1 MRCRRRI
8 NSPLLLTRGLI
19 KASLIL
25 LALCAYSPAQGTSD
39 PELRYLL
46 KEAVEADLG
55 FEDRFDAQ
63 VWLLD
68 MSQRLEKF
76 VGDPKTR
83 IEMLQRVHYEARRVD
98 IEPELVLA
106 VIEVES
112 AFDEYAISVS
122 GARGLMQVMPFWLD
136 EIGISDQNLFK
147 INTNLRMGCTI
158 LRYYIDMEPHDLGR
172 ALARYNGSLGKTV
185 YPNKV
190 IAALHR
196 NWFKQ

>member
-1 MRCRRRI
+1 MRCRI
-8 NSPLLLTRGLI
+8 KQLATIISFALLVMAAAHPLH
-19 KASLIL
+19 AS
-25 LALCAYSPAQGTSD
+25 TD
-39 PELRYLL
+39 PELRKLL
-46 KEAVEADLG
+46 KEAIESDAG

-68 MSQRLEKF
+68 MSRRLETF
-76 VGDPKTR
+76 VRNPETR
-83 IEMLQRVHYEARRVD
+83 IDMLKLIHYEARRVD

-112 AFDEYAISVS
+112 HFDEYAISVS
-122 GARGLMQVMPFWLD
+122 GARGLMQVMPFWLN
-136 EIGISDQNLFK
+136 EIGISDKNLFK
-147 INTNLRMGCTI
+147 IRTNLRMGCTI

-190 IAALHR
+190 VKALHKR
-196 NWFKQ
+196 WFKQ

>member
-1 MRCRRRI
+1 MRH
-8 NSPLLLTRGLI
+8 GI
-19 KASLIL
+19 KQLVAIITFAL
-25 LALCAYSPAQGTSD
+25 LAMAAAHPIHASTD
-39 PELRYLL
+39 PELRKLL
-46 KEAVEADLG
+46 KEAIESDAG

-68 MSQRLEKF
+68 MSRRLETF
-76 VGDPKTR
+76 VQDPAVR
-83 IEMLQRVHYEARRVD
+83 IAMLKQIHYEARRVD

-112 AFDEYAISVS
+112 HFDEYAISVS
-122 GARGLMQVMPFWLD
+122 GARGLMQVMPFWLN

-147 INTNLRMGCTI
+147 IRTNLRMGCTI

-172 ALARYNGSLGKTV
+172 ALARYNGSLGKTI

-190 IAALHR
+190 VKALHK

>member
-1 MRCRRRI
+1 MRCR
-8 NSPLLLTRGLI
+8 I
-19 KASLIL
+19 KQLATIITFAL
-25 LALCAYSPAQGTSD
+25 LAMAAAHPVHASTD
-39 PELRYLL
+39 PELRKLL
-46 KEAVEADLG
+46 KEAIESDAG

-68 MSQRLEKF
+68 MSRRLEIF
-76 VGDPKTR
+76 VQDPETR
-83 IEMLQRVHYEARRVD
+83 IDMLKLVHYEARRVD

-112 AFDEYAISVS
+112 RFDEYAISVS
-122 GARGLMQVMPFWLD
+122 GARGLMQVMPFWLN

-147 INTNLRMGCTI
+147 IRTNLRMGCTI

-172 ALARYNGSLGKTV
+172 ALARYNGSLGKTI

-190 IAALHR
+190 VKALHKR
-196 NWFKQ
+196 WFKQ

>member
-1 MRCRRRI
+1 MRSRVRQLAI
-8 NSPLLLTRGLI
+8 IMTF
-19 KASLIL
+19 AL
-25 LALCAYSPAQGTSD
+25 LATAEVD
-39 PELRYLL
+39 PLHASTDPVLRKLL
-46 KEAVEADLG
+46 KEAIESDAG

-68 MSQRLEKF
+68 MSRRLETF
-76 VGDPKTR
+76 VQDPHTR
-83 IEMLQRVHYEARRVD
+83 IEMLKQIHYEARRVD

-112 AFDEYAISVS
+112 HFDEYAISIS

-147 INTNLRMGCTI
+147 IRTNLRMGCTI
-158 LRYYIDMEPHDLGR
+158 LRYYIDMEPHNLSR

-185 YPNKV
+185 YPDKV
-190 IAALHR
+190 VKALLK

>member
-1 MRCRRRI
+1 MRSARRVSRT
-8 NSPLLLTRGLI
+8 LLKVGLV
-19 KASLIL
+19 L
-25 LALCAYSPAQGTSD
+25 LALCAYLPAHGNTD
-39 PELRYLL
+39 PELKRLL
-46 KEAVEADLG
+46 KEAVEADNG
-55 FEDRFDAQ
+55 FKDRFDAQ

-68 MSQRLEKF
+68 MSKRLERF
-76 VGDPKTR
+76 VRDPKTR
-83 IEMLQRVHYEARRVD
+83 IEMLQRIHYEAQRVN

-122 GARGLMQVMPFWLD
+122 GARGLMQVMPFWLN

-158 LRYYIDMEPHDLGR
+158 LRYYIDMEPNDLGR

>member
-8 NSPLLLTRGLI
+8 SKPFLQ
-19 KASLIL
+19 ASLIL
-25 LALCAYSPAQGTSD
+25 LALCGFSPAQGTSD

-46 KEAVEADLG
+46 KEAIEADLG
-55 FEDRFDAQ
+55 FEDRFDAE

-76 VGDPKTR
+76 VKDPKTR
-83 IEMLQRVHYEARRVD
+83 IKMLQRIHYEARRVD

-185 YPNKV
+185 YPDKV
-190 IAALHR
+190 IAALQR

>member
-1 MRCRRRI
+1 MCLRI
-8 NSPLLLTRGLI
+8 RQLAAI
-19 KASLIL
+19 IIFAL
-25 LALCAYSPAQGTSD
+25 LAVAAAHPVHASTD
-39 PELRYLL
+39 PELRKLL
-46 KEAVEADLG
+46 KEAVESDSG
-55 FEDRFDAQ
+55 FEDRYDAQ

-68 MSQRLEKF
+68 MSRRLETF
-76 VGDPKTR
+76 VQDPKTR
-83 IEMLQRVHYEARRVD
+83 IDMLKLIHYEARRVD

-112 AFDEYAISVS
+112 RFDEYAISVS
-122 GARGLMQVMPFWLD
+122 GARGLMQIMPFWLN

-147 INTNLRMGCTI
+147 IRTNLRMGCTI
-158 LRYYIDMEPHDLGR
+158 LRYYIDMEPQDLGR

-190 IAALHR
+190 VKALHK